1 MWGQSLLPAPSGWQ
15 SLTHASWPKGG
26 SPGVAGQDRPWQA
39 SKIILILSPHQFL
52 SGLCWNSRRRSLF
65 ASLRDT
71 PSETCQSRSSHLL
84 QSCWELT
91 LEIGSGHPQKQRE
104 ENKLSEKEIATPQK
118 KKNLWKLKSES
129 FMNAMIRLMNE
140 TVDEYWLCS
149 DRNAV
154 SLEVSPPPFC
164 IRGGCR

>member
-118 KKNLWKLKSES
+118 KKSLKAQEWVLHECNDSLNEWNGRWILTVQWQECSE
-129 FMNAMIRLMNE
+129 FGG
-140 TVDEYWLCS
+140 V
-149 DRNAV
+149 
-154 SLEVSPPPFC
+154 PPPFC